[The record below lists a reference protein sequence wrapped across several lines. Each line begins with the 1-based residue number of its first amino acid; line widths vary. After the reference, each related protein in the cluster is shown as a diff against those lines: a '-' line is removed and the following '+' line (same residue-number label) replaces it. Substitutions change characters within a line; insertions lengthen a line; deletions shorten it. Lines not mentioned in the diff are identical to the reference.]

1 MMPKYTL
8 TYERTTHY
16 RHEVIADSLEQA
28 EELFEKNESVCVD
41 EQETWHTTDIEEM
54 E

>member
-1 MMPKYTL
+1 MPIYTL

-16 RHEVIADSLEQA
+16 RHEVDADTVEHA
-28 EELFEKNESVCVD
+28 KERFDKNESVCVD